1 MRAFTKAPIPG
12 IDCPLASPQ
21 SPSTSPTVPVAATA
35 PTALPMVPLLLI
47 DHCSP
52 TIAAQ
57 AVKASMTSGYSTA
70 PSGSMAG
77 RFTEPVPTVTGTVT
91 PPGAPM
97 PFDAT

>member
-1 MRAFTKAPIPG
+1 
-12 IDCPLASPQ
+12 
-21 SPSTSPTVPVAATA
+21 
-35 PTALPMVPLLLI
+35 
-47 DHCSP
+47 
-52 TIAAQ
+52 
-57 AVKASMTSGYSTA
+57 MTSGYSTA